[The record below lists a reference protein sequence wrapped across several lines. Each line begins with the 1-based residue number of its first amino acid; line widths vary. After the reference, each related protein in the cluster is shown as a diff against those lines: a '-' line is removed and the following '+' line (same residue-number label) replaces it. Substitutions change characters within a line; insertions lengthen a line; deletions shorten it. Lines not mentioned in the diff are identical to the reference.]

1 MRIKLEEPHM
11 DNNLEKWWSAVRAR
25 VRTSDR
31 RKFDALII
39 LVARTLWKQRNAQV
53 FGNVQ
58 QQWSTERI
66 VDSIQDK
73 FRMWVL
79 AFAGGNSTLTRD

>member
-1 MRIKLEEPHM
+1 M
-11 DNNLEKWWSAVRAR
+11 DNNLAQWWSAARAR

-39 LVARTLWKQRNAQV
+39 LVARTLWKQRNARV

-66 VDSIQDK
+66 VDSIQDE
-73 FRMWVL
+73 FRLWVL
-79 AFAGGNSTLTRD
+79 AFAGGSSTLTRD